1 MRKSEA
7 PRRSSAF
14 EGLFAERQVY
24 LRSGLTSRYVVVSR
38 PLQIAVTIGVGLV
51 VAGLAFASYSS
62 VVSHLAAAEL
72 LRELALA
79 EARIGELGAARQAD
93 GPVIAADNT
102 ATIGAAANPGTA
114 QLIQTPSSAEQRIE
128 ELTREL
134 ETSDAKV
141 NRLEGD
147 LTAALADAAALRR
160 AAETA
165 EAELADLQA
174 EMARPRERPPAER
187 EAGQDLAQIKEPA
200 TAEAEAVSA
209 LEASLAGGEA
219 QSAARSAELDPA
231 RAPTAAL
238 AGKSA
243 AEAAGGADEL
253 DRARAELRAANQRIA
268 ELEAAIRLGP
278 AGAAVRSRARGV
290 DRIIRPSSIVT

>member
-1 MRKSEA
+1 MRKSEV

-14 EGLFAERQVY
+14 EDLFAERQVY

-38 PLQIAVTIGVGLV
+38 PLQIAVTIGIGLI
-51 VAGLAFASYSS
+51 VAGLAFAAYSS
-62 VVSHLAAAEL
+62 VVNHLAAAEL
-72 LRELALA
+72 RRELALA

-93 GPVIAADNT
+93 GPVTAADST
-102 ATIGAAANPGTA
+102 ATAGPAADAGTA
-114 QLIQTPSSAEQRIE
+114 QLTQTPSSAEQRIE

-134 ETSDAKV
+134 ETSDAQA

-147 LTAALADAAALRR
+147 LTAALADAAALRV

-174 EMARPRERPPAER
+174 ERARPRDRPPTER

-200 TAEAEAVSA
+200 PAEAEAVSA
-209 LEASLAGGEA
+209 LKASLAGGER

-231 RAPTAAL
+231 RGPTAAL
-238 AGKSA
+238 AGRSA
-243 AEAAGGADEL
+243 AESAGGADEL
-253 DRARAELRAANQRIA
+253 ARVQAELRAANQRIA
-268 ELEAAIRLGP
+268 ELETAIRLGLAKLAPRP
-278 AGAAVRSRARGV
+278 APPAPR
-290 DRIIRPSSIVT
+290 

>member
-24 LRSGLTSRYVVVSR
+24 LRSGLTSRYVVLSR

-62 VVSHLAAAEL
+62 VVSHLAAAKL

-79 EARIGELGAARQAD
+79 EARIGELGSARQAD
-93 GPVIAADNT
+93 GPVIAADGNAT
-102 ATIGAAANPGTA
+102 AGAAADPGTA
-114 QLIQTPSSAEQRIE
+114 QLTRTPSSAEQRIE

-134 ETSDAKV
+134 ETSDAKIK
-141 NRLEGD
+141 RLEGD
-147 LTAALADAAALRR
+147 LAAALADAAALRR

-165 EAELADLQA
+165 EAELADLQT
-174 EMARPRERPPAER
+174 EMARLRDRPPAER

-231 RAPTAAL
+231 RA
-238 AGKSA
+238 
-243 AEAAGGADEL
+243 
-253 DRARAELRAANQRIA
+253 RAELRAANQRIA
-268 ELEAAIRLGP
+268 ELEAAIRLGLAKLAPRP
-278 AGAAVRSRARGV
+278 APPAPR
-290 DRIIRPSSIVT
+290 

>member
-1 MRKSEA
+1 MRKSEV

-14 EGLFAERQVY
+14 EDLFAERQVY

-38 PLQIAVTIGVGLV
+38 PLQIAVTIGVGLI

-62 VVSHLAAAEL
+62 VVSHLEAAEL
-72 LRELALA
+72 RRELALA
-79 EARIGELGAARQAD
+79 EARIGELRAARQPD
-93 GPVIAADNT
+93 GPVIAADGT
-102 ATIGAAANPGTA
+102 ATPGAAADAGTA
-114 QLIQTPSSAEQRIE
+114 QLTQTPSGAEQRIG
-128 ELTREL
+128 ELSRQL
-134 ETSDAKV
+134 ETSDAKA

-147 LTAALADAAALRR
+147 LAAALTDAAALRR

-165 EAELADLQA
+165 EAELA
-174 EMARPRERPPAER
+174 EIARLRERPAAER

-200 TAEAEAVSA
+200 TAEAEAVST
-209 LEASLAGGEA
+209 LKASLAGGEA
-219 QSAARSAELDPA
+219 QTAARSAELDPA

-268 ELEAAIRLGP
+268 ELETAIRLGLAKLAPRP
-278 AGAAVRSRARGV
+278 APPAPR
-290 DRIIRPSSIVT
+290 